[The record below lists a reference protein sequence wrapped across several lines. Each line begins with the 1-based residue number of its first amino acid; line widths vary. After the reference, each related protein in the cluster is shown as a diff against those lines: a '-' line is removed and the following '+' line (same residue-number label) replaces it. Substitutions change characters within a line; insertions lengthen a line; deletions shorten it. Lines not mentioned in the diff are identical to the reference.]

1 MRKTS
6 ITNLTIFLSVLLSIT
21 FIFSCKETQDTIP
34 TVYVDI
40 QIDLT
45 DPQYY
50 ELNTIGSYV
59 YITGGVNGIILYR
72 LSADEFK
79 AYERTC
85 PYDPECGKVFVD
97 DYNFLA
103 IDTIC
108 CGSEFSLMIDG
119 AVTEGPSLLPLRN
132 YTAIYN
138 QNLQMLRITN

>member
-50 ELNTIGSYV
+50 ELNSIGSYV

-103 IDTIC
+103 KDTIC

-119 AVTEGPSLLPLRN
+119 AVSEGPSLRPLRN